1 MLSPGQAGG
10 LLSGNCH
17 YYTLNCSRRMQEPLS
32 LGVWGGRRAP
42 WQLLG
47 TGRGLR
53 ASPSCCHSDVP
64 AGCPARAVPPEH
76 PTKVMPPQGT
86 LPRRCSHHRR
96 ARLPSID
103 ASQQMPRGPRCPF
116 PQGPPHAMPLSF
128 LPPAGLQAHYQPS
141 GAHSP
146 HNIPKP
152 CPAGEEPWHCT
163 PEAESCPVG
172 SHHHPLG
179 LAPQDGAEGASGSC

>member
-1 MLSPGQAGG
+1 MAAPGHWKGAQGI
-10 LLSGNCH
+10 
-17 YYTLNCSRRMQEPLS
+17 T
-32 LGVWGGRRAP
+32 
-42 WQLLG
+42 QLLPQRCPCRVSCQG
-47 TGRGLR
+47 CATR
-53 ASPSCCHSDVP
+53 ASCQGD
-64 AGCPARAVPPEH
+64 ATAEH
-76 PTKVMPPQGT
+76 PTKVMPSQGT

-103 ASQQMPRGPRCPF
+103 ASQQMPRRPCCPF

-152 CPAGEEPWHCT
+152 CPVGEEPWHCT

-172 SHHHPLG
+172 SHRHPLG
-179 LAPQDGAEGASGSC
+179 SAPQDGAEGASGSC